1 MTHAEKDWG
10 DARPED
16 GGVDDVA
23 GARHSGPEEEAV
35 IVEYSVVDDGSGP
48 AENAARR
55 AEPELAHEP
64 VDAEGTPAAAGAA
77 GTADVADMADI
88 ADMAAAPGTA
98 ARDGQAPDTALGD
111 ADGQERFAARW
122 QEIQAEFVDDPR
134 KAVEDADALV
144 ADLIE
149 RLNQMLAR
157 EREQLDPR
165 ARAGE
170 DISTEDLRRGLQR
183 YRSLVQRLLAA

>member
-1 MTHAEKDWG
+1 
-10 DARPED
+10 
-16 GGVDDVA
+16 
-23 GARHSGPEEEAV
+23 
-35 IVEYSVVDDGSGP
+35 
-48 AENAARR
+48 
-55 AEPELAHEP
+55 
-64 VDAEGTPAAAGAA
+64 
-77 GTADVADMADI
+77 VADMADI
-88 ADMAAAPGTA
+88 ADMAAAPGAA